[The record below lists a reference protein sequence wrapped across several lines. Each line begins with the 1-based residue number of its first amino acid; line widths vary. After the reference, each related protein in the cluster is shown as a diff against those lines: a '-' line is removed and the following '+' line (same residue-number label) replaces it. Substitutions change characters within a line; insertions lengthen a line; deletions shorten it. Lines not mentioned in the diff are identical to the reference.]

1 MGKNRE
7 HNTKVLENYKIG
19 LSSENKKQANNIIN
33 MYKDGIINN
42 YKQAQNFLNK
52 LSSRGTGQ
60 QKSAEKAKQIKASKI
75 ISSIVRRTFDKP
87 LSYSF
92 LTLNTRERKLKEI
105 QPDIFPTIL
114 KEANAMLETKNQ

>member
-1 MGKNRE
+1 MGTNSV

-33 MYKDGIINN
+33 LYKDGIINN

-60 QKSAEKAKQIKASKI
+60 
-75 ISSIVRRTFDKP
+75 
-87 LSYSF
+87 
-92 LTLNTRERKLKEI
+92 
-105 QPDIFPTIL
+105 
-114 KEANAMLETKNQ
+114 